1 MSSCTRGS
9 PRPWA
14 CGRAARTQ
22 PSAAANWRRLFVPAL
37 ADTEIIAATA
47 EFDDTVTAA
56 ILPDEDLLKRAR
68 LRFAAL
74 KPRDA
79 IRDCAKVMTNRAELE
94 CPAARLKI
102 RIEFWNTQTEDAL
115 DTLADLLSRHP
126 DELEARALAASRL
139 LKADDKRGVAL
150 GAQVLE
156 RNPAGWPEVALCLSG
171 YLARR
176 RQWAEAARALDL
188 LARVRP
194 RLSEADRQALDRQI
208 AEIERLRANPAQAF
222 KEITLG
228 GTYTK
233 IKVWLPL
240 LVVAGLLGW
249 PLVTLAPLFGRESW
263 HLLQL
268 RSRGVRADLVRIS
281 PAGGYSRQANGVF
294 ITFVSYSFAPDR
306 RQVDPRSLSVP
317 DLKSVRDRTGSWRTL
332 MPSSGA
338 FFTGAGFRERRSC
351 SIPPRT
357 RGPATG
363 PCSSRPTCPATRR

>member
-1 MSSCTRGS
+1 M
-9 PRPWA
+9 
-14 CGRAARTQ
+14 
-22 PSAAANWRRLFVPAL
+22 
-37 ADTEIIAATA
+37 
-47 EFDDTVTAA
+47 
-56 ILPDEDLLKRAR
+56 
-68 LRFAAL
+68 
-74 KPRDA
+74 
-79 IRDCAKVMTNRAELE
+79 
-94 CPAARLKI
+94 
-102 RIEFWNTQTEDAL
+102 
-115 DTLADLLSRHP
+115 
-126 DELEARALAASRL
+126 
-139 LKADDKRGVAL
+139 AL

-176 RQWAEAARALDL
+176 RQWDEAARALDL

-317 DLKSVRDRTGSWRTL
+317 DLKSMGPDGLVAYIDAEQRGLLSRGWFQGTAILFNSTADEVRRNRALQFATYLPGNPAVSTIGPITETRIWLTWTGVPKAMLGAVVILGAVGWTWIRNLFKRWRRRQ
-332 MPSSGA
+332 M
-338 FFTGAGFRERRSC
+338 GFE
-351 SIPPRT
+351 
-357 RGPATG
+357 
-363 PCSSRPTCPATRR
+363 